1 MLRIYLGL
9 ASKTPFQVLSP
20 TRFKDKVNQLGIAK
34 IDEVLRAKKDRV
46 RNYKFPLL
54 VKEFLRIT

>member
-1 MLRIYLGL
+1 M

-20 TRFKDKVNQLGIAK
+20 TRFKDKVNQLGIVK